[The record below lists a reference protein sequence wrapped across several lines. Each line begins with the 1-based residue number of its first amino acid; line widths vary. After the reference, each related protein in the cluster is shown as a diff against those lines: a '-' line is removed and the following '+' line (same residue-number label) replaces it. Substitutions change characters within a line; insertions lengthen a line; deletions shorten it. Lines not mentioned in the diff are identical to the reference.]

1 MATIDMN
8 SILTKAKKTTG
19 TASFQKKI
27 EEKVDT
33 ALMTGSV
40 IGNGGGKN
48 AKIYGTS
55 MAAAKFI
62 EVLQNEIRS
71 HAASEGGG
79 GFSAGGL
86 GSTAIDALIKLDH
99 GEPVK
104 VGKNRYQIGV
114 WFTED
119 LSRESLAPD
128 KYEGVENIAALLNTG
143 YTAGHRVYGIWKGH
157 GDERRTS
164 LVERDGARFI
174 ENAIRDYMSNYAND
188 YGVIDIEVDEV
199 YK

>member
-8 SILTKAKKTTG
+8 SILSKAKKATSS
-19 TASFQKKI
+19 ASFQKKI
-27 EEKVDT
+27 EDKVDT
-33 ALMTGSV
+33 VLMKGTV
-40 IGNGGGKN
+40 AGNSGRN
-48 AKIYGTS
+48 ATIYGTS

-62 EVLQNEIRS
+62 EVLQNEIKS

-86 GSTAIDALIKLDH
+86 GSTAVDSLIKLEH

-128 KYEGVENIAALLNTG
+128 KYDGVENIAALLNTG

-157 GDERRTS
+157 GDERRAS
-164 LVERDGARFI
+164 LVERDGAHFI
-174 ENAIRDYMSNYAND
+174 ENAIRDYMANYASE
-188 YGVIDIEVDEV
+188 YGVIDIEVDDV